1 MSGIADW
8 LTGLGLAKH
17 VELFH
22 ANDIDLDVL
31 PSLSEEEFKELGLSL
46 GDRKRLMKGIAQLAA
61 TAQAAAEAKPSL
73 EEAPAA
79 ERRQLTIVFVDLV
92 DSTALSRA
100 LDPEDLRD
108 AIQGYHHAVAAAI
121 REAGG
126 FVAKFMGDG
135 VLAYFGYPHATEDAA
150 ERAVRAGLHVLAAVR
165 ALPAANGHRLAARAG
180 IATGPVVVGDVIGEN
195 IAREVNVVGE
205 TPNLAARLQA
215 VGPVDSIVIAGSTRQ
230 LIGDLFI
237 LEVLEPQRLKGFAEP
252 VLAFRV
258 RHERSGFSR
267 FEATRS
273 LSQATPFV
281 GRALEVGL
289 LLDRWRQAE
298 AGDGQLVL
306 LSGEQGIGKS
316 RITDALWRSVAE
328 GDNHRIRFQ
337 CTPQHSNSPL
347 YPAIT
352 YLTATKKLNATDDNE
367 ARREAVRQAMPG
379 LSGDQQ
385 TVIAGLLGV
394 PLPTGSELRNVT
406 PARKRSLLLDGLAD
420 HLMALSRAK
429 PLLWVIEDAHW
440 IDPTTEELISRVV
453 DRIPSHRLL
462 AVVTHRP
469 DYAAP
474 WTGSVAATQ
483 LPLNRLSRG
492 NATALLEGLAG
503 RLTIPPEAVD
513 YVMTRA
519 DGVPLFMEELFQ
531 ALRESGALREAGTA
545 YELARPLDATAIP
558 ATLQDSLM
566 ARLDRL
572 APAKAVAQFGA
583 AIGREFEHSLLQTIS
598 GMRPDALAEGLGQL
612 LSAGLILSRGVPP
625 DATYIF
631 KHALIQDAAYASLLR
646 RPRQEVHGRI
656 AAALIG
662 RARDKA
668 PELIA
673 HHLESAA
680 RPDEAGAWLETAGD
694 HAAAAS
700 AGCEAIDFWRRA
712 LMSLTQEAPPDR
724 QRIRIRLMQKL
735 SSALTHVEGYR
746 SAAAFELGEA
756 ALAAALELGDTE
768 LYIRVCTAKASTL
781 LSRQDFARVK
791 GELDQVPPDALARV
805 DTTARMD
812 FLGIRG
818 VVHVHL
824 GEFIPG
830 IAGLGTILDIAG
842 DDVEPDT
849 SFGGGD
855 VRAIAPSYL
864 CRAQYCVGA
873 LDTALQ
879 RAEEALSKARQIGH
893 PYSIAWTMTTLGW
906 IQSAWGRFEAAMEL
920 FNEAMAIS
928 ERYGYVG
935 RLGEAL
941 ALRATALAGRGAFDE
956 ATDSLEKGMDY
967 WQSGSGDF
975 SLDWMRLEP
984 ANILIENGR
993 IDLARPFV
1001 VQAGDFFSASP
1012 ERGYYAEFLRMDGLL
1027 RLADGDAAAAR
1038 RRFSEAIVCA
1048 TEQSAGL
1055 FRLRASRVL
1064 ADLLVASGDREEA
1077 RRILAPAYGGITEAL
1092 TAPDMVKAK
1101 TLLDTL

>member
-1 MSGIADW
+1 MSNIADW
-8 LTGLGLAKH
+8 LTGIGLARY
-17 VELFH
+17 VELFR
-22 ANDIDLDVL
+22 ANDIDFDVL

-46 GDRKRLMKGIAQLAA
+46 GDRKRLLKGIAQFADS
-61 TAQAAAEAKPSL
+61 TQMPGEAEQRA
-73 EEAPAA
+73 EHAPAA
-79 ERRQLTIVFVDLV
+79 ERRQLTVVFIDLV

-108 AIQGYHHAVAAAI
+108 AIQGYHQAVAGAI
-121 REAGG
+121 RENGG

-150 ERAVRAGLHVLAAVR
+150 ERAVRGSLHVLAAVK
-165 ALPAANGHRLAARAG
+165 ALPAANGNRFTARAG

-195 IAREVNVVGE
+195 IAREVNVMGE

-215 VGPVDSIVIAGSTRQ
+215 VGPADSIVVAGSTRR
-230 LIGDLFI
+230 LIGDLFV
-237 LEVLEPQRLKGFAEP
+237 LESLEPQPLKGFSEP

-258 RHERSGFSR
+258 WQERPGLSR

-347 YPAIT
+347 HPAIT
-352 YLTATKKLNATDDNE
+352 HFAATTELNAADDRE

-379 LSGDQQ
+379 LDGDQQ
-385 TVIAGLLGV
+385 TLIAELLGV
-394 PLPTGSELRNVT
+394 PLPTDSELRNVT
-406 PARKRSLLLDGLAD
+406 PARKRSLLLDGLTGQ
-420 HLMALSRAK
+420 LLALSRAK

-440 IDPTTEELISRVV
+440 IDPTTEELVSRVV

-469 DYAAP
+469 DYAPP

-492 NATALLEGLAG
+492 NAIALLEGLAG
-503 RLTIPPEAVD
+503 GRPIPPEAVD

-531 ALRESGALREAGTA
+531 ALRESGALREAGPA
-545 YELARPLDATAIP
+545 YELARPLDGTEIP

-572 APAKAVAQFGA
+572 SPAKAVAQLGA
-583 AIGREFEHSLLQTIS
+583 VIGREFEHSLLQTVS
-598 GMRPDALAEGLGQL
+598 GMLPDALAEGLGQL
-612 LSAGLILSRGVPP
+612 LSAGLVLSRGAPP

-646 RPRQEVHGRI
+646 RPRQEMHGRI

-662 RARDKA
+662 RSRDEG

-680 RPDEAGAWLETAGD
+680 RADEAGEWLEAAGD
-694 HAAAAS
+694 RAAAAAAS
-700 AGCEAIDFWRRA
+700 REAIGFWRRA
-712 LMSLTQEAPPDR
+712 LVSLTEEAPPER

-746 SAAAFELGEA
+746 SAAAFEVGEA
-756 ALAAALELGDTE
+756 ALAAALELGDTD

-791 GELDQVPPDALARV
+791 GELDQIPPDALARV
-805 DTTARMD
+805 DTTAHMY
-812 FLGIRG
+812 FLGVRG
-818 VVHVHL
+818 VLNVHL
-824 GEFIPG
+824 GRFIPG
-830 IAGLGTILDIAG
+830 IADLGKILDIAS

-855 VRAIAPSYL
+855 VRAVAPSYL

-879 RAEEALSKARQIGH
+879 RAEEALSKARRIGH
-893 PYSIAWTMTTLGW
+893 PYSIAWTMTTLAW
-906 IQSAWGRFEAAMEL
+906 IQSAWERFDAAIEL
-920 FNEAMAIS
+920 FDEATAIC
-928 ERYGYVG
+928 EGYGYG
-935 RLGEAL
+935 ARLGEAL
-941 ALRATALAGRGAFDE
+941 ALRATALAGLGAFDE
-956 ATDSLEKGMDY
+956 AIDSLEKGMGS

-975 SLDWMRLEP
+975 SMDWMRLEP
-984 ANILIENGR
+984 ARILVEKGQ
-993 IDLARPFV
+993 IDLARPYV
-1001 VQAGDFFSASP
+1001 IQTGDFFSASP
-1012 ERGYYAEFLRMDGLL
+1012 ERGYYAEFLRMDGVL

-1038 RRFSEAIVCA
+1038 RRFGEAIDCA
-1048 TEQSAGL
+1048 TQQSATL
-1055 FRLRASRVL
+1055 FRLRASRTL
-1064 ADLLVASGDREEA
+1064 AELLVASGDREEA
-1077 RRILAPAYGGITEAL
+1077 RRVLAPAYRAITEAP
-1092 TAPDMVKAK
+1092 TAPDMIKAK
-1101 TLLDTL
+1101 VLLDTL

>member
-1 MSGIADW
+1 MSDIADW
-8 LTGLGLAKH
+8 LRGLGLVKH
-17 VELFH
+17 VDLFR

-46 GDRKRLMKGIAQLAA
+46 GDRKRLLKGIADLARSVR
-61 TAQAAAEAKPSL
+61 AAGEAARSAEP
-73 EEAPAA
+73 APVA
-79 ERRQLTIVFVDLV
+79 ERRQLTVVFFDLV
-92 DSTALSRA
+92 DSTAISRA

-108 AIQGYHHAVAAAI
+108 TIQGYHQAVASAI
-121 REAGG
+121 RETGG

-150 ERAVRAGLHVLAAVR
+150 ERAVRASLHVLAAVK
-165 ALPAANGHRLAARAG
+165 ALPPANGNALAARAG

-205 TPNLAARLQA
+205 TPNLAARMQA
-215 VGPVDSIVIAGSTRQ
+215 IGPADSIVIAGSTRR
-230 LIGDLFI
+230 LIGDLFV
-237 LEVLEPQRLKGFAEP
+237 LEALEPQLLKGFSEP

-258 RHERSGFSR
+258 WQERPGLSR

-273 LSQATPFV
+273 QLQATPFV

-289 LLDRWRQAE
+289 LQDRWRQAE

-337 CTPQHSNSPL
+337 CTPQHRNSPL

-352 YLTATKKLNATDDNE
+352 HLMATTELNAADDEE

-385 TVIAGLLGV
+385 ALIAGLLGV
-394 PLPTGSELRNVT
+394 PLPTGSELHNVT
-406 PARKRSLLLDGLAD
+406 PARKRLLLLDGLAD
-420 HLMALSRAK
+420 QLMALSRAK
-429 PLLWVIEDAHW
+429 PVLWVIEDAHW

-453 DRIPSHRLL
+453 DMIPSHRLL
-462 AVVTHRP
+462 VVVTHRP
-469 DYAAP
+469 DYAPP
-474 WTGSVAATQ
+474 WTGSAAATQ

-492 NATALLEGLAG
+492 NAVALLEGLAG
-503 RLTIPPEAVD
+503 ALAIPPEAVD

-519 DGVPLFMEELFQ
+519 DGVPLFMEELFH
-531 ALRESGALREAGTA
+531 ALRESGALRDSGET
-545 YELARPLDATAIP
+545 YELTRPLDGSEIP

-572 APAKAVAQFGA
+572 SPAKAVAQFGA
-583 AIGREFEHSLLQTIS
+583 VIGREFEHSLLQAIS

-612 LSAGLILSRGVPP
+612 LSAGLVLSRGAPP

-646 RPRQEVHGRI
+646 RPRQEAHGRI
-656 AAALIG
+656 AASLIG
-662 RARDKA
+662 RWPDGR

-680 RPDEAGAWLETAGD
+680 QPREAGEWLETAGD
-694 HAAAAS
+694 RAAGAS
-700 AGCEAIDFWRRA
+700 ASREAIGFWRRA
-712 LMSLTQEAPPDR
+712 LVSLTEEAPPDR

-735 SSALTHVEGYR
+735 SSALTHIEGYG

-756 ALAAALELGDTE
+756 TLAAALELGDTE

-781 LSRQDFARVK
+781 LARKEFARVK
-791 GELDQVPPDALARV
+791 GELDQVQSDALAGV
-805 DTTARMD
+805 DTMARMY
-812 FLGIRG
+812 FLGISG
-818 VVHVHL
+818 VVHTHL
-824 GEFIPG
+824 GQFIPG
-830 IAGLGTILDIAG
+830 IADLGKILDLADG
-842 DDVEPDT
+842 DIEPDT

-879 RAEEALSKARQIGH
+879 RGEEALSNARQIGH
-893 PYSIAWTMTTLGW
+893 PYSIVWTMTTLGW
-906 IQSAWGRFEAAMEL
+906 IQSAWERFDSAIEL
-920 FNEAMAIS
+920 FDEAMALCG
-928 ERYGYVG
+928 RYGFAG
-935 RLGEAL
+935 RLGEVM
-941 ALRATALAGRGAFDE
+941 ALRATALAGLGVFDE
-956 ATDSLEKGMDY
+956 ATDSLEKGIDD
-967 WQSGSGDF
+967 WRSSSGDF
-975 SLDWMRLEP
+975 SLDWIRLEP
-984 ANILIENGR
+984 ARILIEKGR
-993 IDLARPFV
+993 IDLARPYV
-1001 VQAGDFFSASP
+1001 VQTGDFFLASP
-1012 ERGYYAEFLRMDGLL
+1012 ERGYYAEYLRMDGLL
-1027 RLADGDAAAAR
+1027 RLADGDAATAR
-1038 RRFSEAIVCA
+1038 HRFKEAIDCA
-1048 TEQSAGL
+1048 TQQSAGL
-1055 FRLRASRVL
+1055 FRLRASRAL
-1064 ADLLVASGDREEA
+1064 AELLAASGDRKEA
-1077 RRILAPAYGGITEAL
+1077 RRVLVPAYRAITEAP

-1101 TLLDTL
+1101 ALLDTL

>member
-1 MSGIADW
+1 MSDIADW

-17 VELFH
+17 VDLFR

-46 GDRKRLMKGIAQLAA
+46 GDRKRLLKGIAQLAEFA
-61 TAQAAAEAKPSL
+61 GAAGEVEPSAEH
-73 EEAPAA
+73 AA
-79 ERRQLTIVFVDLV
+79 VAGRRQLTVVFIDLV

-108 AIQGYHHAVAAAI
+108 AIQGYHQAVAGAI
-121 REAGG
+121 RETGG

-150 ERAVRAGLHVLAAVR
+150 ERAVRGSLHVVAAVR
-165 ALPAANGHRLAARAG
+165 ALPAANGKRLAARAG

-195 IAREVNVVGE
+195 VAREVNVVGE

-215 VGPVDSIVIAGSTRQ
+215 IGPADSIVIAGSTRR
-230 LIGDLFI
+230 LIGDLFV
-237 LEVLEPQRLKGFAEP
+237 LESLEPQLLKGFAEP

-258 RHERSGFSR
+258 LQERPGLSR

-337 CTPQHSNSPL
+337 CTPQHINSPL

-352 YLTATKKLNATDDNE
+352 HLVATTGVNAAGDED
-367 ARREAVRQAMPG
+367 ARREAVQQAIPG
-379 LSGDQQ
+379 LGGDQQ
-385 TVIAGLLGV
+385 MLIADLLGV
-394 PLPTGSELRNVT
+394 PLPRGSDLRNVT
-406 PARKRSLLLDGLAD
+406 PARKRALLLDGLAE
-420 HLMALSRAK
+420 HLLALSRAK

-440 IDPTTEELISRVV
+440 IDPTTEELISHVV
-453 DRIPSHRLL
+453 DGMPSHRLL

-469 DYAAP
+469 DYTPP
-474 WTGSVAATQ
+474 WTGSVVATQ

-503 RLTIPPEAVD
+503 GLAIPPEAVD

-531 ALRESGALREAGTA
+531 ALRESGALREAGGT
-545 YELARPLDATAIP
+545 YELTRPLDGTEIP

-572 APAKAVAQFGA
+572 SPAKLVAQLGA

-598 GMRPDALAEGLGQL
+598 GMGPDALAEGLGQL
-612 LSAGLILSRGVPP
+612 LSAGLVLSRGALP

-646 RPRQEVHGRI
+646 RPRQEVHSRI

-662 RARDKA
+662 RSRDKG

-673 HHLESAA
+673 HHLELAA
-680 RPDEAGAWLETAGD
+680 RPEEAGEWLETAGD
-694 HAAAAS
+694 RAAAAS
-700 AGCEAIDFWRRA
+700 ASREAIDFWRRA
-712 LMSLTQEAPPDR
+712 LASLTQEFSPDR
-724 QRIRIRLMQKL
+724 QLIRIRLMQKL
-735 SSALTHVEGYR
+735 SSALTHIEGYG

-791 GELDQVPPDALARV
+791 GELDQVHSDALAGV
-805 DTTARMD
+805 DTMARMY
-812 FLGIRG
+812 FLGISG

-824 GEFIPG
+824 GRFIPG
-830 IAGLGTILDIAG
+830 IADLGKILDLA
-842 DDVEPDT
+842 DDDIEPDT

-879 RAEEALSKARQIGH
+879 RGEEALSKARQIGH
-893 PYSIAWTMTTLGW
+893 PYSIVWTMTTLGW
-906 IQSAWGRFEAAMEL
+906 IQSAWERFDAAIEL
-920 FNEAMAIS
+920 FDEAMALCG
-928 ERYGYVG
+928 RYGYVG
-935 RLGEAL
+935 RLGEVL
-941 ALRATALAGRGAFDE
+941 ALRATALAGLGAFDE
-956 ATDSLEKGMDY
+956 ATDSLEKGMDN
-967 WQSGSGDF
+967 WRSSSGDF
-975 SLDWMRLEP
+975 SLDWIRLEP
-984 ANILIENGR
+984 ARILIENGR
-993 IDLARPFV
+993 IDLARPYV
-1001 VQAGDFFSASP
+1001 VQTGDFFSASP

-1027 RLADGDAAAAR
+1027 RLADGDAATAR
-1038 RRFSEAIVCA
+1038 RRFGEAIDCA
-1048 TEQSAGL
+1048 TQQSAGL
-1055 FRLRASRVL
+1055 FRLRASRAL
-1064 ADLLVASGDREEA
+1064 AELLVASGDREEA
-1077 RRILAPAYGGITEAL
+1077 RRVLVPAYRAITEAP

-1101 TLLDTL
+1101 ALLETL